1 MAVSD
6 YQRRFS
12 VRFVYDWA
20 NDVTTFLTFLVSVSF
35 GFAITNVAPCKHL
48 DGDFIATTFLEQ
60 LGYSTLLLV
69 LFPMYYLERFHLHL
83 EFIITTGKK
92 NTSVPSASFLSH
104 KQM

>member
-60 LGYSTLLLV
+60 LGFAPDSRVTCVSLWVCTV
-69 LFPMYYLERFHLHL
+69 LFVFNLVVGF
-83 EFIITTGKK
+83 
-92 NTSVPSASFLSH
+92 VPYVLS
-104 KQM
+104 